1 MKLDEIE
8 EFIPNV
14 RDMANIAIVEREKIK
29 QGRYPRELRRIG
41 EKINGAACQGK
52 RELTHKTYCDVDV
65 LIADLRRVGYQA
77 NSYVNM
83 RGQFIEICW

>member
-29 QGRYPRELRRIG
+29 QGRYP
-41 EKINGAACQGK
+41 
-52 RELTHKTYCDVDV
+52 
-65 LIADLRRVGYQA
+65 A
-77 NSYVNM
+77 NYV
-83 RGQFIEICW
+83 E